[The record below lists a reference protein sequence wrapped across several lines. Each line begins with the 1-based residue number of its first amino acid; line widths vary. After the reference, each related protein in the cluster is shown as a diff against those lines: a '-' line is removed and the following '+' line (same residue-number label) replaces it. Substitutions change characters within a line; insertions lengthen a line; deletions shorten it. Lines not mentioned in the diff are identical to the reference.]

1 MPSADG
7 MNSSL
12 ATGGIGSGTPVL
24 LLHCSGST
32 GGQWAA
38 LAQRLA
44 PRFQVL
50 TPDIAG
56 WGASGDRAGT
66 PQTLE
71 NEAALL
77 ADLMAPFETQYHIV
91 GHSMGGAIALRL
103 ALMQRARVKSL
114 TLIEPVL
121 FHLLR
126 DGNEADRALYAEPAA
141 LAERMRT
148 AGNAGK
154 TGTAGNAGKTG
165 TARDAAAASEA
176 AMRAFVDYWNGPG
189 AFDALD
195 PAWRDQVRLRADG
208 VAANFDALER
218 ATFPLN
224 AVRAIAAPTLVMMGS
239 ATQPSAQRIAA
250 KLFDVLP
257 LAALATIHGAGH
269 MLPFTHAGPVNDRI
283 LAHIRAAD
291 GDAGAILPATATTD
305 RTAAARLRSA
315 A

>member
-1 MPSADG
+1 MSRANEPVPG
-7 MNSSL
+7 LVTN
-12 ATGGIGSGTPVL
+12 GSGTPVL
-24 LLHCSGST
+24 LLHCTGST

-38 LAQRLA
+38 LAKRLA
-44 PRFQVL
+44 PRFRVV

-56 WGASGDRAGT
+56 WGKSTDRAGT

-71 NEAALL
+71 HEAALL
-77 ADLMAPFETQYHIV
+77 ADLMAPYDTPFHIV
-91 GHSMGGAIALRL
+91 GHSMGGAVALRL

-126 DGNEADRALYAEPAA
+126 DGDEADRALFVEPAK
-141 LAERMRT
+141 LAQRMRA
-148 AGNAGK
+148 AGEAGQ
-154 TGTAGNAGKTG
+154 TDSV
-165 TARDAAAASEA
+165 RAAAASEA
-176 AMRAFVDYWNGPG
+176 AMRDFVDFWNRPG

-195 PAWRDQVRLRADG
+195 PAWRDSVKLRADT

-224 AVRAIAAPTLVMMGS
+224 AVRAISAPTLMMAGS
-239 ATQPSAQRIAA
+239 ATQPCAQRITA

-269 MLPFTHAGPVNDRI
+269 MLPFSHTEPVNDRI

-291 GDAGAILPATATTD
+291 GEATAILPATTVDRNAT
-305 RTAAARLRSA
+305 RLPHAA
-315 A
+315 